1 METRL
6 YKIGDLARLSG
17 VPIKTIRHYSDIGVL
32 PPSAITE
39 AGFRLY
45 SNADRA
51 RLESIRTLREAGLS
65 LSAINELLHDEITVL
80 PALELQL
87 SAVEEN
93 LSRLQRQ
100 QTLLRAAL
108 RRGEDGALAYLNRS
122 QVLTKL
128 DAAGRERFLDEHLG
142 RAFEGVPA
150 DTAWKANFW
159 RGAVLD
165 LPEEIDDHQFEA
177 WLELADL
184 MLDESFLRHLNEIGK
199 SFWANLRE
207 PDGIERWRECQDQVL
222 ADVQEAMQQGEL
234 PQEHLRDGF
243 VQRYIDVNADFMN
256 RVGDPTFPRE
266 LLAMIKE
273 ATDSRAQRY
282 WELIGILKGWPTEAT
297 QRVNQAHEWL
307 IEGLRKQVAQTL

>member
-17 VPIKTIRHYSDIGVL
+17 VPIKTIRHYSEIGVL
-32 PPSAITE
+32 PPSGTTE

-45 SNADRA
+45 SDADRA

-65 LSAINELLHDEITVL
+65 LAAIKELLHDEITVL
-80 PALELQL
+80 PALEVQL
-87 SAVEEN
+87 SAVEES
-93 LSRLQRQ
+93 LSRLRRQ

-108 RRGEDGALAYLNRS
+108 RRGEEGALAYLNRS

-142 RAFEGVPA
+142 RAFESVPA
-150 DTAWKANFW
+150 DPGWKANFW
-159 RGAVLD
+159 KGAVLD
-165 LPEEIDDHQFEA
+165 LPEEIDDDQFEA

-184 MLDESFLRHLNEIGK
+184 MLDESFLKRLNEIGR
-199 SFWANLRE
+199 SFWGDQGEYN
-207 PDGIERWRECQDQVL
+207 GVERWRECQDQVL
-222 ADVQEAMQQGEL
+222 TDVREAMQQGEL
-234 PQEHLRDGF
+234 LQEHLRERL

-256 RVGDPTFPRE
+256 RGGDPSFPRD
-266 LLAMIKE
+266 LLAMIEE

-282 WELIGILKGWPTEAT
+282 WELIGILKEWPMEAT
-297 QRVNQAHEWL
+297 RSVNQAHEWL
-307 IEGLRKQVAQTL
+307 VEGLRQQVAQTL